1 MCIRS
6 DRIWPKGRMKID
18 TDGFWQRS
26 WAVVVINRREM
37 RHADDI
43 EAGECFIE
51 DVVAQGWGRCVYWR
65 IDHGTGLAEVDLPCM
80 TVYTN
85 GLTVYLKLWVSLVCV
100 TCITWSGT
108 LIHSICRVCLYAWAL
123 ESNSC
128 ITKQMNANRATCI
141 GCYGKSR
148 VCWALREDDVDSP
161 DITPM

>member
-51 DVVAQGWGRCVYWR
+51 DLVAHGWGQCVYWR
-65 IDHGTGLAEVDLPCM
+65 TDHGTGLAKVDLPCM
-80 TVYTN
+80 AVYTN
-85 GLTVYLKLWVSLVCV
+85 GWTVYWKLWVSLVCV
-100 TCITWSGT
+100 TCITWPGT
-108 LIHSICRVCLYAWAL
+108 LIRSICRVCLYAWDWNQTL
-123 ESNSC
+123 
-128 ITKQMNANRATCI
+128 TLRNRWVRIRLHVLVAVVRAE
-141 GCYGKSR
+141 YVKH
-148 VCWALREDDVDSP
+148 
-161 DITPM
+161 